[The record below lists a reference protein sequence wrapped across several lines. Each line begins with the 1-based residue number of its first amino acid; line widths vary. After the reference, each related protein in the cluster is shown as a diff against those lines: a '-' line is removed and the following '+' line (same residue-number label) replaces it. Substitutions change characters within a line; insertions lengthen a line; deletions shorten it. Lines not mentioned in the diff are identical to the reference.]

1 MLPSQGSPVHAGLWE
16 DQHKALQREVQLSRK
31 LWYVCPRARQE
42 KGSSQIS
49 GVLWI
54 QGENEVLRQ
63 QAEEKKKKK
72 KLQAHLGFYST
83 NRHHQWHNMLDQTCQ
98 KDSKL
103 LEADH
108 STFCDAMREKQELS
122 WTKITHIFL
131 SFQLPV
137 FLFFTLSCV
146 KLSH

>member
-1 MLPSQGSPVHAGLWE
+1 MLPSKGSSVHAGLWE
-16 DQHKALQREVQLSRK
+16 DQHKALQREYNWVESSDMSVQEQSRRK
-31 LWYVCPRARQE
+31 AALRFLGCCEFREKMKYWGSRQ
-42 KGSSQIS
+42 G
-49 GVLWI
+49 
-54 QGENEVLRQ
+54 
-63 QAEEKKKKK
+63 KK